1 MTEAPAHYASR
12 AIAHARGL
20 ASRATRRYRGALSGR
35 ADMPGTFAARVV
47 AANRTATRAI
57 RTKEVPQM
65 GFDEIIELL
74 QGEEPDIAGI
84 IDGLG
89 GLRTASEGAN
99 ARIAELEQ
107 AVADM
112 EAKYQQTAAKNWEL
126 MQAMTAEPEPEPESD
141 EDEGE
146 GDPFADLFEEGE

>member
-1 MTEAPAHYASR
+1 M
-12 AIAHARGL
+12 
-20 ASRATRRYRGALSGR
+20 
-35 ADMPGTFAARVV
+35 D
-47 AANRTATRAI
+47 
-57 RTKEVPQM
+57 
-65 GFDEIIELL
+65 FDEIIELL

-107 AVADM
+107 SADDM

-126 MQAMTAEPEPEPESD
+126 MQAMTAEPEPEPEAE
-141 EDEGE
+141 EDEGDE
-146 GDPFADLFEEGE
+146 GDPFAELFDEGE

>member
-1 MTEAPAHYASR
+1 M
-12 AIAHARGL
+12 
-20 ASRATRRYRGALSGR
+20 
-35 ADMPGTFAARVV
+35 
-47 AANRTATRAI
+47 N
-57 RTKEVPQM
+57 
-65 GFDEIIELL
+65 FDEIIELL

-107 AVADM
+107 AVSDL

-126 MQAMTAEPEPEPESD
+126 TQAMTAEPEPEPEPD
-141 EDEGE
+141 GDEGEDE
-146 GDPFADLFEEGE
+146 GDPFAELFEEGE

>member
-1 MTEAPAHYASR
+1 M
-12 AIAHARGL
+12 
-20 ASRATRRYRGALSGR
+20 
-35 ADMPGTFAARVV
+35 D
-47 AANRTATRAI
+47 
-57 RTKEVPQM
+57 
-65 GFDEIIELL
+65 FDEIIELL

-84 IDGLG
+84 VDGLG

-126 MQAMTAEPEPEPESD
+126 MQAMTAEPEPEPEPDGD
-141 EDEGE
+141 EGDEGE
-146 GDPFADLFEEGE
+146 DPFAELFEEGE